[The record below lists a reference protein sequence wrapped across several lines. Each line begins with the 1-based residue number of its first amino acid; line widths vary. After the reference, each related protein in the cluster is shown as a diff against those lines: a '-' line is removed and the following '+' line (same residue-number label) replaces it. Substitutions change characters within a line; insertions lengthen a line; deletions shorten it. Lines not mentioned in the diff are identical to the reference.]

1 MTTINPDQLYSTP
14 DPLLCLS
21 DVLTLIGVSE
31 STWWAG
37 VASGKFPPAVKC
49 GRRSFWPQSAIA
61 AFIES
66 LKRDQSGY
74 SSEMTSYL
82 DEKNSSHLT
91 RGKKDVNPGELE

>member
-1 MTTINPDQLYSTP
+1 MTTIHTDPLYATP

-66 LKRDQSGY
+66 LKRDQDGY
-74 SSEMTSYL
+74 SCEIRSYL
-82 DEKNSSHLT
+82 DYKHPRQLT
-91 RGKKDVNPGELE
+91 KGKKIANPGETN